1 HADEAAKL
9 LNDNFP
15 SFLGNTDV
23 AVLRL
28 AILGAA
34 YRINQK
40 FQDSERVLGRAEA
53 LATSSHPELLP
64 KVLIEKGSLEVDEG
78 ELPSAS
84 MSYHQALTL
93 SQAQG
98 NKDQEAAALVNLA
111 RLDISERHFAEAI
124 DQSASAL
131 ETSRSLGKE
140 TFVATALG
148 NLGWSYYEL
157 GDYEASLDHYSK
169 GAEASKKQGLGG
181 YSTYWYTGV
190 ANARLALP
198 HYRAANIRARSTLQ
212 SALDLKNNQ
221 TIAECLNDLTRI
233 MLATNR
239 TAEADQFNKRALAV
253 PDKFGE
259 LDALL
264 SAGWIAAAQAR
275 FND

>member
-1 HADEAAKL
+1 MRLYVLGLLAAAAIVLTSNGCKQPPAPEITYEQIESQIGRGELNLAEASLKSALASCRQADWSWRFRIQKARVLASRGHADEAAKL

-15 SFLGNTDV
+15 PFLGNTDV

-34 YRINQK
+34 YRINQR

-111 RLDISERHFAEAI
+111 RLAISERHFAEATR
-124 DQSASAL
+124 QRMREQL
-131 ETSRSLGKE
+131 ERNPPKKRG
-140 TFVATALG
+140 
-148 NLGWSYYEL
+148 
-157 GDYEASLDHYSK
+157 
-169 GAEASKKQGLGG
+169 GA
-181 YSTYWYTGV
+181 
-190 ANARLALP
+190 
-198 HYRAANIRARSTLQ
+198 
-212 SALDLKNNQ
+212 
-221 TIAECLNDLTRI
+221 
-233 MLATNR
+233 
-239 TAEADQFNKRALAV
+239 
-253 PDKFGE
+253 
-259 LDALL
+259 
-264 SAGWIAAAQAR
+264 
-275 FND
+275 